1 MFFFNIFTSLYCVID
16 SPQTEQCP
24 NSITNITSE
33 AIKIR
38 SSREIR
44 QLRMFRVILVLI
56 VTFLVCR
63 LPTWIY
69 LLYKLEN
76 VANTNL
82 HWVLQYVFGI
92 LSVMNCVVNPL
103 LYTFL
108 METIHYSFAAIDRI
122 KKFMGC
128 PVCCGRTDVM
138 VQQTSMQNEE
148 ERGDNVRPRF
158 YCSEDRKVKTAR
170 LN

>member
-1 MFFFNIFTSLYCVID
+1 MRT
-16 SPQTEQCP
+16 
-24 NSITNITSE
+24 
-33 AIKIR
+33 R
-38 SSREIR
+38 STREIR

-56 VTFLVCR
+56 SAFLVCR

-82 HWVLQYVFGI
+82 HWMLQYVFGL
-92 LSVMNCVVNPL
+92 LSVFNCVVNPL

-108 METIHYSFAAIDRI
+108 METIQCSFTIFDRM
-122 KKFMGC
+122 KKLTRC
-128 PVCCGRTDVM
+128 PGLCCGRR
-138 VQQTSMQNEE
+138 VQVEE
-148 ERGDNVRPRF
+148 HMCMHDSSEKGVVVWPRF
-158 YCSEDRKVKTAR
+158 YCSEDRKLKLPR